1 MFKTLITIP
10 LGYILGFIYDFV
22 LNYGWSLVVF
32 TLAIKIILLPLGLK
46 QQKSMT
52 RMQLVQ
58 PKVQEIQKK
67 YENDKNK
74 QSEEMMKLYKEY
86 NISPMGGCLP
96 MLIQLPILF
105 GLYRVIYQPL
115 TYMLHMSADQVAELT
130 KKCMGNADF
139 VAKFGDITAGAR
151 QTAEIAIAKAEG
163 LVNFDFLGLD
173 LSMSPSL
180 GRFDWLWL
188 IPVLAGVTTYI
199 TSKIT
204 TWINAKDK
212 EDEEPK
218 KPVRV
223 LSPDQKPA
231 GNGNEST
238 MKTMTYV
245 MPLMTTWIAFS
256 FPAALGLYWIM
267 GNVVSI
273 GQTFL
278 LNGYYSKKL
287 KAEFEV
293 LEEEKAV
300 KKAEKMKR
308 RKRG

>member
-10 LGYILGFIYDFV
+10 LGYILGFIYQFIN
-22 LNYGWSLVVF
+22 NYGWSLIVF
-32 TLAIKIILLPLGLK
+32 TIAIKIILLPLGLK

-58 PKVQEIQKK
+58 PKLNEIQKK

-115 TYMLHMSADQVAELT
+115 TYMLHLGEDTVAAFMAELSLT
-130 KKCMGNADF
+130 KTPQ
-139 VAKFGDITAGAR
+139 V
-151 QTAEIAIAKAEG
+151 EIAIAKAKD

-173 LSMSPSL
+173 LSMTPSL
-180 GRFDWLWL
+180 GRLDWLWL
-188 IPVLAGVTTYI
+188 IPILAGASTFL

-204 TWINAKDK
+204 TWINKNDK
-212 EDEEPK
+212 KEAEEEK
-218 KPVRV
+218 KPTRV
-223 LSPDQKPA
+223 LNPDAKPA
-231 GNGNEST
+231 SGNNEST
-238 MKTMTYV
+238 MKMMTYM
-245 MPLMTTWIAFS
+245 MPLMTTWFAFS
-256 FPAALGLYWIM
+256 FPAALGLYWAI
-267 GNVVSI
+267 GNVISI
-273 GQTFL
+273 GQTVL

-287 KAEFEV
+287 KNEFAA
-293 LEEEKAV
+293 LEEKKAIE
-300 KKAEKMKR
+300 KAEKLKR

>member
-1 MFKTLITIP
+1 M
-10 LGYILGFIYDFV
+10 
-22 LNYGWSLVVF
+22 
-32 TLAIKIILLPLGLK
+32 
-46 QQKSMT
+46 
-52 RMQLVQ
+52 
-58 PKVQEIQKK
+58 
-67 YENDKNK
+67 
-74 QSEEMMKLYKEY
+74 
-86 NISPMGGCLP
+86 
-96 MLIQLPILF
+96 
-105 GLYRVIYQPL
+105 
-115 TYMLHMSADQVAELT
+115 
-130 KKCMGNADF
+130 
-139 VAKFGDITAGAR
+139 
-151 QTAEIAIAKAEG
+151 
-163 LVNFDFLGLD
+163 
-173 LSMSPSL
+173 
-180 GRFDWLWL
+180 
-188 IPVLAGVTTYI
+188 
-199 TSKIT
+199 
-204 TWINAKDK
+204 
-212 EDEEPK
+212 
-218 KPVRV
+218 
-223 LSPDQKPA
+223 LSPDQKPT